1 MVKLKRK
8 INLTKRL
15 KKTIKRI
22 RTKLK
27 EITYNKLRL
36 EDAIA
41 KFYRMDN
48 NKKLKSKE

>member
-1 MVKLKRK
+1 VKLKRK
-8 INLTKRL
+8 INLTERL
-15 KKTIKRI
+15 KKTIKRM

-27 EITYNKLRL
+27 KITYNKLRL
-36 EDAIA
+36 EDTIA